1 VELLKEFDVEC
12 VRADNPGPFTL
23 DGSNCWLIGRDP
35 CWIIDP
41 GPPID
46 AHLDRL
52 ASEAAVRGGVGGIA
66 ITHDHADHSG
76 GLEGLLARVGEVP
89 VGAAAMELATVSLA
103 DGDEFGPLS
112 VYATPGHAPDHLAFV
127 SSEVIFT
134 GDAVLGE
141 GSVYIAPDEGALIG
155 YLEALDRLIA
165 LELKLLCPG
174 HGPALGNPRE
184 RLTEY
189 RDHRLERERKL
200 VEALAEGLRGSDQL
214 LEAAW
219 GDVPPILRPA
229 AEATLAA
236 HVDKLASEGRL
247 PEGVE
252 RPSIGDYGGL

>member
-1 VELLKEFDVEC
+1 MELLKEFDVEC
-12 VRADNPGPFTL
+12 VRAENPGPFTL

-52 ASEAAVRGGVGGIA
+52 AGEAAVRGGAGGIA

-76 GLEGLLARVGEVP
+76 GLEGLLARLGDVP
-89 VGAAAMELATVSLA
+89 VAAAEMEEAGVALA
-103 DGDEFGPLS
+103 DGDQFGPLT
-112 VYATPGHAPDHLAFV
+112 VFATPGHAPDHLSFV
-127 SSEVIFT
+127 SGAVIFT

-141 GSVYIAPDEGALIG
+141 GSVYISPDEGAMAG
-155 YLEALDRLIA
+155 YLAALDRLIA
-165 LELKLLCPG
+165 LDLELLCPG

-184 RLTEY
+184 RLIEY
-189 RDHRLERERKL
+189 RDHRLERERLL
-200 VEALAEGLRGSDQL
+200 VAALDDGLRSSDQL
-214 LEAAW
+214 LDAAW

-236 HVDKLASEGRL
+236 HVDKLADEGRL
-247 PEGVE
+247 PAGVE

>member
-1 VELLKEFDVEC
+1 MELLKEFDVER

-23 DGSNCWLIGRDP
+23 DGSNCWLIGQDP

-52 ASEAAVRGGVGGIA
+52 ASEATVRGGAGGIA

-76 GLEGLLARVGEVP
+76 GLEGLLARVGDVP
-89 VGAAAMELATVSLA
+89 VGAAQIAGASVTLC
-103 DGDEFGPLS
+103 DGDQFGPLT
-112 VYATPGHAPDHLAFV
+112 VYATPGHSPDHLAFV
-127 SSEVIFT
+127 SGGVIFT

-155 YLEALDRLIA
+155 YLAALDRLIK
-165 LELKLLCPG
+165 LDLKLLCPG

-184 RLTEY
+184 RLIQY
-189 RDHRLERERKL
+189 RDHRLDRERML
-200 VEALAEGLRGSDQL
+200 VEALAGGLRGSDEL
-214 LEAAW
+214 LAAAW

-236 HVDKLASEGRL
+236 HVDKLAAEGLL
-247 PEGVE
+247 PAGVE